1 MKIISA
7 GASGFLGSRLLTRL
21 RADGHEVVQLVR
33 RTPKNT
39 AEASWD
45 PDAGAL
51 DLALLDGVDAVVNLC
66 GAGVG
71 DKRWNSRYREVIRT
85 SRVRPTELL
94 AGAAARTGVPVLVNA
109 SAVGYYGP
117 TGNEVVDES
126 AHAGTTFLAGV
137 CVDWEKAT
145 TKAQDAGVRVV
156 NLRTGLVL
164 GREGGLLPKLS
175 LITRLFAGGRLGSGR
190 QYYPWISATDEIDA
204 IRHLLITQ
212 VQGPANLTAPHPVT
226 NAEFTRELGRALH
239 RPTPWVVPTFAL
251 RLAVGDFAQEIVTGQ
266 NAVPTVL
273 ADSGFAF
280 RHPTLAEALSS
291 EIG

>member
-71 DKRWNSRYREVIRT
+71 DKRWNTRYREVIRT

-204 IRHLLITQ
+204 IRHLLITE

>member
-1 MKIISA
+1 MKIIAA
-7 GASGFLGSRLLTRL
+7 GASGFVGSRLLTRL

-126 AHAGTTFLAGV
+126 AHAGSTFLAGV

-145 TKAQDAGVRVV
+145 TKAEDAGVRVV

>member
-71 DKRWNSRYREVIRT
+71 DKRWNTRYREVIRT

-145 TKAQDAGVRVV
+145 TKAEDAGVRVV

>member
-1 MKIISA
+1 MKIIAA
-7 GASGFLGSRLLTRL
+7 GASGFVGSRLLTRI

-145 TKAQDAGVRVV
+145 TKAEDAGVRVV

>member
-1 MKIISA
+1 MKIIAA
-7 GASGFLGSRLLTRL
+7 GASGFVGSRLLTRL

-117 TGNEVVDES
+117 TDNEVVDES
-126 AHAGTTFLAGV
+126 AHAGSTFLAGV

-145 TKAQDAGVRVV
+145 TKAEDAGVRVV

>member
-1 MKIISA
+1 MKIIAA
-7 GASGFLGSRLLTRL
+7 GASGFVGSRLLTRL

-291 EIG
+291 EIS

>member
-1 MKIISA
+1 MKIIAA
-7 GASGFLGSRLLTRL
+7 GASGFVGSRLLTRL

-204 IRHLLITQ
+204 IRHLLITE

-291 EIG
+291 EIS

>member
-1 MKIISA
+1 MKIIAA
-7 GASGFLGSRLLTRL
+7 GASGFVGSRLLTRL

-71 DKRWNSRYREVIRT
+71 DKRWNTRYREVIRT

-145 TKAQDAGVRVV
+145 TKAEDAGVRVV

-204 IRHLLITQ
+204 IRHLLITE